1 MAFPATTK
9 KVFELPE
16 LTHRLS
22 RFVTVQ
28 DAISCA
34 LVSKAWTEHFISV
47 IWFKIDFDVHPRFL
61 NLSPDIVA
69 KHGHHIRIIVDAK
82 TLPQVSILANSGVNG
97 LRDLKIETAA
107 SASQHVRAYEIVFR
121 NNHSLEDLN
130 LTAINTTVS
139 KQDSTAH
146 YVPVSALIPSLGSS
160 SPTLSKLQRLRIQNM
175 CLTHDSLAFVLQGCP
190 RLSQLRLSFTDVVGT
205 PTQSFQHAGVKV
217 FGSTLKSIFPDEPT
231 GTSLLSYFPGLTT
244 LSTYN
249 YGSSHSIP
257 SARIKDDITRY
268 CPHLSGYHL
277 EDSTGAIVLNFLTDI
292 ANNMSEIVCLLRHIS
307 SETITAMLLHQATL
321 KIVKH
326 FNFEQ
331 DFDFEKE
338 EIAKVGDH
346 LQLSGRFL
354 QLIPRC
360 CPDLEELRLFGHEM
374 DMDVVEQGKWV
385 CHDLKTLRIRIKGLD
400 TKEKI
405 LKAIALW
412 RKGCWRRWRKNA
424 GTSVAAEDEE
434 DETDM
439 SIEARVA
446 RHLLKFDKLWWV
458 WLGYQTWTPI

>member
-1 MAFPATTK
+1 MAFPATSK
-9 KVFELPE
+9 RVFELPE

-47 IWFKIDFDVHPRFL
+47 IWFKIDFHVHPRFL

-69 KHGHHIRIIVDAK
+69 KHGHHIRTIVKAK
-82 TLPQVSILANSGVNG
+82 TLPQVSILANAGVNG
-97 LRDLKIETAA
+97 LRSLKIETTT
-107 SASQHVRAYEIVFR
+107 SANQHVRAYEIVFR
-121 NNHSLEDLN
+121 NNHSLEDLY
-130 LTAINTTVS
+130 LTAINSTVS
-139 KQDSTAH
+139 KQDSIAH
-146 YVPVSALIPSLGSS
+146 YVSTSALIPSLGS
-160 SPTLSKLQRLRIQNM
+160 PPPPSKLRKLKIQNM
-175 CLTHDSLAFVLQGCP
+175 CVTHDSLAFILQGCP
-190 RLSQLRLSFTDVVGT
+190 RLSELRLVYTDVIDT
-205 PTQSFQHAGVKV
+205 PTQFIQHAGVKV
-217 FGSTLKSIFPDEPT
+217 FGSTFKSIFPAEPT
-231 GTSLLSYFPGLTT
+231 DRSLLSYFPCLMT
-244 LSTYN
+244 LSAYSYEN
-249 YGSSHSIP
+249 PHDIP

-268 CPHLSGYHL
+268 CPQLSGYQL
-277 EDSTGAIVLNFLTDI
+277 EDDTGAIVLNFLTDI
-292 ANNMSEIVCLLRHIS
+292 ADNVSEIVYRHDNIS

-326 FNFEQ
+326 FNLEL
-331 DFDFEKE
+331 DFDFERE
-338 EIAKVGDH
+338 EIAKVEDH
-346 LQLSGRFL
+346 FQVSDRFL

-360 CPDLEELRLFGHEM
+360 CPNLEELRLFGHEM
-374 DMDVVEQGKWV
+374 DMDVVEQGKWA
-385 CHDLKTLRIRIKGLD
+385 CQDLKTLRIRIKGLD

-424 GTSVAAEDEE
+424 GTLVAAEDEE
-434 DETDM
+434 DENDM

-446 RHLLKFDKLWWV
+446 RHLLKLEKLWWV